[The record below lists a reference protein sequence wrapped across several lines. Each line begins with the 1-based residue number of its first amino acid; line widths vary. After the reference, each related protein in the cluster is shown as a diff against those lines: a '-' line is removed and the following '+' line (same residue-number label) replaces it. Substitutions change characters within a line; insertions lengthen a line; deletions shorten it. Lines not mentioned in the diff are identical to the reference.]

1 MSHDQ
6 LRERAWPFRET
17 PNRQTGQSD
26 AIHSAEACASTVVK
40 LMVPVKASMAVVCT
54 VAI

>member
-1 MSHDQ
+1 M
-6 LRERAWPFRET
+6 AWPFRET
-17 PNRQTGQSD
+17 PNRQTGHSD
-26 AIHSAEACASTVVK
+26 AHSPEACASTVVK